1 MAGIRLQKVLADAGV
16 ASRRKCEELIAAGC
30 VAVDGEVITRMGT
43 KVDPEKQK
51 VTVNGRPVG
60 RMQKVYYLVNK
71 PGGVI
76 CTNAP
81 GSKRRR
87 AIDLVPNAPAGV
99 YTVGRLDVA
108 SEGLLI
114 ITNDGELANRIAHPR
129 YGVRKVYEVVAE
141 GDFNEKKLARLR
153 KGIKSEVG
161 LLRFERVNVKKRSR
175 RSVVFEIEL
184 GEGKNR
190 EIRRAMAA
198 VGLDVK
204 RLRRLRIGKIALGRL
219 KPGEARPVNSK
230 ERAYFQSLLKM

>member
-1 MAGIRLQKVLADAGV
+1 MTGIRLQKVLADAGV

-30 VAVDGEVITRMGT
+30 VAVDGEVVTRMGT

-51 VTVNGRPVG
+51 VTVNGHPIG
-60 RMQKVYYLVNK
+60 RTRKVYYLVNK
-71 PGGVI
+71 PRGVI
-76 CTNAP
+76 CTNDSR
-81 GSKRRR
+81 SKRRR
-87 AIDLVPNAPAGV
+87 AIDLVPNAPAGI

-141 GDFNEKKLARLR
+141 GDFNDKKLARLR
-153 KGIKSEVG
+153 KGVGSEVG
-161 LLRFERVNVKKRSR
+161 LLRFEKVVVKEKSSL
-175 RSVVFEIEL
+175 SVALRIEL

-190 EIRRAMAA
+190 EIRRAMVA

-204 RLRRLRIGKIALGRL
+204 RLCRLRIGQISLGRL
-219 KPGEARPVNSK
+219 KPGEVRPVNSK
-230 ERAYFQSLLKM
+230 ERAYFHSLLKM